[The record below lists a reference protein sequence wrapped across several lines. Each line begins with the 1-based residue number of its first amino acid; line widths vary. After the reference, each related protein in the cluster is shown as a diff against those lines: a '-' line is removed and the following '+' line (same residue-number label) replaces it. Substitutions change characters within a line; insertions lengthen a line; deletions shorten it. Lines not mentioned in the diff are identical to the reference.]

1 MNITDFDYYLP
12 EELIAQDPAPRRDES
27 RLMVLRKNGG
37 APEHRLFK
45 DIVDYIDPRD
55 VLVINNTKVIP
66 ARLWG
71 KKEATGTVIEV
82 LLLKQI
88 NNHTWETLVR
98 PGRRVPPGTKIIFGA
113 ELQGTAEEVLEGGCR
128 KISFDYEGQFEP
140 ILDRLGSMPLPP
152 YIKKQPEDPQRY
164 QTVYACYPGSA
175 AAPTAGL
182 HFTSDLLAQIK
193 NKGTAITS
201 VILHVGLGTFRPVKV
216 ADITEHK
223 MHSEYY
229 EIPAATEA
237 MINYKQSGG
246 RTIAVGTTT
255 TRCLETSGVYGGK
268 VSSGTGWTDIFMYPG
283 YDFKVVDG
291 LITNFH
297 LPRSTLLMM
306 VSALVGRERLLSAYE
321 EAVRMRYRFF
331 SFGDAMLII

>member
-1 MNITDFDYYLP
+1 MKITDFDYYLP

-27 RLMVLRKNGG
+27 RLMVLRKSGG
-37 APEHRLFK
+37 APEHRTFK
-45 DIVDYIDPRD
+45 DIVEYIDPRD

-71 KKEATGTVIEV
+71 KKEGTGTVIEV
-82 LLLKQI
+82 LLLTRI
-88 NNHTWETLVR
+88 NDHTWETLVR
-98 PGRRVPPGTKIIFGA
+98 PGRRVRPGTKIIFGD
-113 ELQGTAEEVLEGGCR
+113 ELKGTAQEVLAGGCR
-128 KISFDYEGQFEP
+128 KISFDYQGQFEP
-140 ILDRLGSMPLPP
+140 ILDKLGSMPLPP
-152 YIKKQPEDPQRY
+152 YIKKEPADPQRY
-164 QTVYACYPGSA
+164 QTVYARYPGSA

-182 HFTSDLLAQIK
+182 HFTPDLLEQIK
-193 NKGTAITS
+193 NRGTAVTS

-216 ADITEHK
+216 EDITEHK

-229 EIPAATEA
+229 EIPVDTETI
-237 MINYKQSGG
+237 INNKQTGG

-255 TRCLETSGVYGGK
+255 TRSLETSGLPGGQ
-268 VSSGTGWTDIFMYPG
+268 VRSGTGRTDIFIYPG